1 MCVAVADVL
10 PCSLQLVLQNR
21 CTVQHSIVLVLVAPL
36 TIAVVTDMTIEAR
49 VREIISPSIDEWIGQ
64 KIDTAELER
73 RKELA
78 RQQAVAEDSGGS
90 TAAAA
95 ALLAAALEAA
105 AANPNLNP
113 NPNPSPAA
121 SSYFRQHALAAVRP
135 PSARPLSPVCASVRS
150 HSVSLTACKRRPS

>member
-1 MCVAVADVL
+1 MYLQSAAVAGLLSVRI
-10 PCSLQLVLQNR
+10 SL
-21 CTVQHSIVLVLVAPL
+21 
-36 TIAVVTDMTIEAR
+36 VVTDMTIEAR

-78 RQQAVAEDSGGS
+78 RQQAVAEGSGGS

-95 ALLAAALEAA
+95 VLLAAALEAA

-113 NPNPSPAA
+113 SPAA
-121 SSYFRQHALAAVRP
+121 STRWP
-135 PSARPLSPVCASVRS
+135 PSARRPPAHSLLFVPVCA
-150 HSVSLTACKRRPS
+150 LTPSP